1 MLGDVGITLNLL
13 PLRTQN
19 KKYGK
24 QRKTY
29 LKKFFGIHTFLNQ
42 RVTLIRILLVYALY
56 KVHFHIYY

>member
-1 MLGDVGITLNLL
+1 MLGDIGITLNLL

-24 QRKTY
+24 QRKMY

-42 RVTLIRILLVYALY
+42 RITLIRILLVYVLY